1 MSSCSVVSDKRSS
14 VMYSFG
20 CFPGVWL
27 LYADVSEPSIGSI
40 LHPALEDGTDRGF
53 RNVGIQQ
60 SDAGETPKRIHNRF
74 KTRRKFEIKEEIIS
88 LHDIKALTYFS
99 QQMSSKLNHIQPDT
113 MWGNNEIQLCFCA
126 TRVAGEKGTFY
137 STLNLK
143 ILFRQ
148 WTFSVPIK
156 RYCVTPNFSLFS
168 CRPLWTWCGPSGGGH
183 AAHVEKPWSRRLFY
197 RLPQQGSFIAYKACN
212 SLTILWQLLCIEIW

>member
-1 MSSCSVVSDKRSS
+1 MHCLLRQETYSVNNWHYIECIPCASFLNVQLQCSQ
-14 VMYSFG
+14 
-20 CFPGVWL
+20 W
-27 LYADVSEPSIGSI
+27 
-40 LHPALEDGTDRGF
+40 
-53 RNVGIQQ
+53 Q
-60 SDAGETPKRIHNRF
+60 
-74 KTRRKFEIKEEIIS
+74 EIIS

-99 QQMSSKLNHIQPDT
+99 QQMSSKWNHIQPDT
-113 MWGNNEIQLCFCA
+113 MWGNNEIRLCFCA

-148 WTFSVPIK
+148 WTFGVPIK

-168 CRPLWTWCGPSGGGH
+168 CRPLWTWCGPPGGH
-183 AAHVEKPWSRRLFY
+183 TAHVEKPWSRRLFC